1 MATDQTAPGELELVR
16 EFVNSLDL
24 ETGVD
29 ELSGARPLAEWL
41 AERDLIPARTRLSGA
56 DLRRAVELREAL
68 RGLLLANNGVPP
80 RPADVEILDRATASA
95 ELAVRLRG
103 QGETVLEPRG
113 SGLDAAIGRLAAIVF
128 EATVNGTWER
138 LKACPADDCH
148 WAFYDHSRNRSG
160 TWCTMAVCGNRSKV
174 RAYRQRATTARRR
187 TRSGARRVNDYSS
200 QRVMTSSRP
209 PAGPLNESKPRL
221 R

>member
-1 MATDQTAPGELELVR
+1 MATDQTAPGGLELVR
-16 EFVNSLDL
+16 EFVNSFDL

-29 ELSGARPLAEWL
+29 ELSSAKQLAAWL
-41 AERDLIPARTRLSGA
+41 AERELVPPGTRLSGA

-68 RGLLLANNGVPP
+68 RGLLLANNGVPL
-80 RPADVEILDRATASA
+80 RAADVEIVDRATAGA
-95 ELAVRLRG
+95 ELSVRLV
-103 QGETVLEPRG
+103 GEGATELEPRG
-113 SGLDAAIGRLAAIVF
+113 SGLDAAIGRVAAIVF

-174 RAYRQRATTARRR
+174 RAYRQRATTDRAAADARRS
-187 TRSGARRVNDYSS
+187 T
-200 QRVMTSSRP
+200 
-209 PAGPLNESKPRL
+209 PRG
-221 R
+221 